1 MDWVFRVF
9 FFDFFFV
16 DFFPF
21 VGISVVV
28 FSFICWFVFF
38 FYHFSNPSN
47 PFFSGSDLKSEE
59 ISKTDPMRC
68 RRIVEIVLALVNEPS
83 ISFCCRVNEPPNQ
96 RRAGP
101 QLFDIK
107 PINKKPTDNEN
118 NELANR
124 FSQHMNIWGSKQ
136 KKTKRKQECTLERRQ
151 KKQRKERKKERKED
165 KNSPVSFLATLVSYF
180 HMFACNSCSLI
191 SDLVAWLGDGGRRC
205 GGLLPRPKSYHSRF
219 ECGKFQVTQP
229 IQQNKH
235 SIQNKKKQTN
245 KQTNKTNSNC
255 KSRAC
260 VFFFNSVFG

>member
-136 KKTKRKQECTLERRQ
+136 QNKTKTRMYIRETT
-151 KKQRKERKKERKED
+151 KKNKGKKERKNE
-165 KNSPVSFLATLVSYF
+165 KKTKTVQFLSWR
-180 HMFACNSCSLI
+180 H
-191 SDLVAWLGDGGRRC
+191 
-205 GGLLPRPKSYHSRF
+205 
-219 ECGKFQVTQP
+219 
-229 IQQNKH
+229 
-235 SIQNKKKQTN
+235 
-245 KQTNKTNSNC
+245 
-255 KSRAC
+255 
-260 VFFFNSVFG
+260 

>member
-1 MDWVFRVF
+1 MF

-191 SDLVAWLGDGGRRC
+191 SDLVA
-205 GGLLPRPKSYHSRF
+205 
-219 ECGKFQVTQP
+219 
-229 IQQNKH
+229 
-235 SIQNKKKQTN
+235 
-245 KQTNKTNSNC
+245 
-255 KSRAC
+255 
-260 VFFFNSVFG
+260 

>member
-1 MDWVFRVF
+1 MF

-136 KKTKRKQECTLERRQ
+136 QNKTKTRMYIRETT
-151 KKQRKERKKERKED
+151 KKNKGKKERKNE
-165 KNSPVSFLATLVSYF
+165 KKTKTVQFLSWR
-180 HMFACNSCSLI
+180 H
-191 SDLVAWLGDGGRRC
+191 
-205 GGLLPRPKSYHSRF
+205 
-219 ECGKFQVTQP
+219 
-229 IQQNKH
+229 
-235 SIQNKKKQTN
+235 
-245 KQTNKTNSNC
+245 
-255 KSRAC
+255 
-260 VFFFNSVFG
+260 